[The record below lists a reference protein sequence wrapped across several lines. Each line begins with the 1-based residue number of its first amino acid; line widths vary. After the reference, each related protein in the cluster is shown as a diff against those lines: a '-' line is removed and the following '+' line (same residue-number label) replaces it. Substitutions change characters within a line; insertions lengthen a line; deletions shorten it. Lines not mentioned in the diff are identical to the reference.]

1 MNERERQLLN
11 NLNEPSNA
19 PQGIPIN
26 IDDEYNKQQFELV
39 NLGEYQGGMNPQG
52 EREGNGKC
60 TWNDGSYY
68 EGQWQ
73 NGKRNGTGIYS

>member
-1 MNERERQLLN
+1 
-11 NLNEPSNA
+11 
-19 PQGIPIN
+19 
-26 IDDEYNKQQFELV
+26 
-39 NLGEYQGGMNPQG
+39 MNPQG